1 MRRLLALMLAMLSVL
16 ALSACTPKPVQHG
29 MQTADGVTA
38 LVSTLTEGETVTVT
52 VTLTNGGGSLLWLT
66 APELTDGSTATAHYL
81 QLSLD
86 GSAGARSGLHET
98 GEMRRMRLDGRES
111 YVESCA
117 FTGITLPATLSVTWQ
132 KADSIDG
139 PFTETTLIFPLE

>member
-1 MRRLLALMLAMLSVL
+1 MRRLPALMLAMLSVI

-38 LVSTLTEGETVTVT
+38 MVSTLTEGETVTVT

-66 APELTDGSTATAHYL
+66 APELTDGSHTTAHYL

-86 GSAGARSGLHET
+86 GSAGARSGLRET

-111 YVESCA
+111 YVESCTFEA
-117 FTGITLPATLSVTWQ
+117 VSLPAVLTVSLC
-132 KADSIDG
+132 KADSMDG
-139 PFTETTLIFPLE
+139 PFAETTLTFPLK